1 MMRAGGRRPGLPLVA
16 GLLSFVLLSYVLAV
30 SGIQLKTGVSSSKN
44 IKAPNTMSLVLFDNT
59 SADHAVCNDG
69 SPAGFWFRPGNT
81 SKWSIHLAGKTFFLS
96 HYNL

>member
-1 MMRAGGRRPGLPLVA
+1 MMMRAGGRTPGLPLVA
-16 GLLSFVLLSYVLAV
+16 GLLSLLLLLSYVLAV
-30 SGIQLKTGVSSSKN
+30 SGIQLKTGASSKN

-81 SKWSIHLAGKTFFLS
+81 SKWSIHLAGKSFFLS
-96 HYNL
+96 H